1 MSIQM
6 VAVASA
12 LVFFASSTLAAERVG
27 KTVEAQETVSG
38 EGAVGK
44 RVIARA
50 DPIYR
55 NERLRSNLTGL
66 GQFELGDGSKL
77 VLGRNASLDTRS
89 ICHRWRRHRQERNT
103 SIALRISPLHERC
116 QRQKGIS
123 DQHAAGH
130 DRCPWNGI
138 RSDRA
143 KRQDLSAFVAEKRAL
158 DACPPLMRFFR
169 KQQEVGFS
177 IPYCQIKC
185 CSPHANRSLRGK
197 DPIGAFIACAG
208 DELCGP

>member
-12 LVFFASSTLAAERVG
+12 LVLFASSTLAAERVG

-77 VLGRNASLDTRS
+77 VLGRNASLDL
-89 ICHRWRRHRQERNT
+89 
-103 SIALRISPLHERC
+103 IAMSQSAVATLRT
-116 QRQKGIS
+116 
-123 DQHAAGH
+123 
-130 DRCPWNGI
+130 
-138 RSDRA
+138 
-143 KRQDLSAFVAEKRAL
+143 
-158 DACPPLMRFFR
+158 
-169 KQQEVGFS
+169 
-177 IPYCQIKC
+177 
-185 CSPHANRSLRGK
+185 
-197 DPIGAFIACAG
+197 
-208 DELCGP
+208 